1 MRGQVYDIQGKTF
14 FTMGGASSHD
24 IQDGILEPDDPLFN
38 YKWSNSQYAQKPT
51 DFVFLSE
58 TKALNIGPH
67 VSNTQTY
74 LCSFQICSFIV
85 FKKKCRQ
92 LDARGAMYRV
102 NHLSWW
108 KEELP
113 SEEEYQTTRTNLDR
127 VGWAVDYIN
136 HPLLPLQ
143 CAGRIQ
149 RRILPERCFDRVERP
164 YPIWTNCC
172 QLFGTGRVVLCL

>member
-1 MRGQVYDIQGKTF
+1 MQRIRPSVIHLMRGQVYDIQGKTF

-24 IQDGILEPDDPLFN
+24 IQDGILELDDPL
-38 YKWSNSQYAQKPT
+38 
-51 DFVFLSE
+51 
-58 TKALNIGPH
+58 
-67 VSNTQTY
+67 
-74 LCSFQICSFIV
+74 

-143 CAGRIQ
+143 CAERIQ

-164 YPIWTNCC
+164 YPI
-172 QLFGTGRVVLCL
+172 